1 MRAQVTGTR
10 LGQKANLNLYI
21 VNLAQSLQAANWG
34 IGESLTPRANHWCR
48 NWGIGES
55 LVLKLENRGILL
67 PLWRIIV
74 TKVGELNFRESN
86 FGESNFYTV
95 YYTTSR
101 ILISSTHIFLP
112 QTIYH
117 LIEDIWGILNIYFEE
132 NWWFHC
138 GEKCMARRG

>member
-1 MRAQVTGTR
+1 MGLGKQMRAQVTGTR

-34 IGESLTPRANHWCR
+34 IGESLTLRANHWCQ

-55 LVLKLENRGILL
+55 LVLKLENWGILL

-86 FGESNFYTV
+86 FGESNFIQCIILLVEYSYHPPTFSSHKLYT
-95 YYTTSR
+95 
-101 ILISSTHIFLP
+101 IL
-112 QTIYH
+112 
-117 LIEDIWGILNIYFEE
+117 
-132 NWWFHC
+132 
-138 GEKCMARRG
+138 